1 MNEAIAARESASYRA
16 ARNRL
21 LEEEIALRRM
31 TEAVADHR
39 RRLPPGPPVP
49 EDYILR
55 RAGSGARVRFSELFG
70 DGDALLVYCY
80 MYPRH
85 RQDTR
90 DAAAAGE
97 TAALPRDEQPCPS
110 CTTLLDQ
117 LDPASK
123 PFAAAGGRFVIAADT
138 SPDHLARTARDRGWR
153 HLELLSSQGTR
164 LKADH
169 GAIDEDGQ
177 QKPMMLSFRR
187 DADGTLR
194 LAWRSELV
202 DAPSE
207 PGQDHRATGTLDT
220 FWNLFDLTP
229 GGRPDFQEQ
238 LQYGCCRTGN

>member
-39 RRLPPGPPVP
+39 RRLPPGAPVP

-90 DAAAAGE
+90 EGAAAGE
-97 TAALPRDEQPCPS
+97 TAALPRGEQPCPRAPRCS
-110 CTTLLDQ
+110 ISST
-117 LDPASK
+117 PRRSHSRR
-123 PFAAAGGRFVIAADT
+123 PAAA
-138 SPDHLARTARDRGWR
+138 
-153 HLELLSSQGTR
+153 SSSLPTR
-164 LKADH
+164 LRITWQGPPATAA
-169 GAIDEDGQ
+169 GA
-177 QKPMMLSFRR
+177 
-187 DADGTLR
+187 T
-194 LAWRSELV
+194 
-202 DAPSE
+202 
-207 PGQDHRATGTLDT
+207 
-220 FWNLFDLTP
+220 WN
-229 GGRPDFQEQ
+229 
-238 LQYGCCRTGN
+238 CCRPRARA